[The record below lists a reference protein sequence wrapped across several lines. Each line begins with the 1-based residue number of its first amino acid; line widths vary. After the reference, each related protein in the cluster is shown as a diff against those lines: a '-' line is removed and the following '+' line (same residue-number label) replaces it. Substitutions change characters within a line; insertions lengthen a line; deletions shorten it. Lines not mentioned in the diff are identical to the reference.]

1 MGVGVD
7 AVWSIELEFELN
19 SPSPDPAPPRGDAS
33 SERRREERPTVLD
46 RVAARGSVWSGLY
59 SIDLKSSYS
68 FICYTPILHLITDI
82 NSPWEETASPTI
94 LSVILSVDLK
104 NPALAF

>member
-1 MGVGVD
+1 VSRRMGVGVD

-46 RVAARGSVWSGLY
+46 RVAARGSVWSVW
-59 SIDLKSSYS
+59 
-68 FICYTPILHLITDI
+68 P
-82 NSPWEETASPTI
+82 
-94 LSVILSVDLK
+94 
-104 NPALAF
+104 LAFTVSTS